1 MWLKYNKKM
10 NKAIK
15 NQELWIA
22 QSIVKP
28 KIDWKK
34 FIKSFEFNNKE
45 RVVLEKQLPDGTEF
59 SITIMS
65 GDDREAEKRAKHL
78 LKSFLALVGLES
90 GVAYNVMIK
99 SLFSLTREVYAY
111 SDSYSIKMRVMPE
124 EDFDFPFLKK
134 ANKSIKN
141 LDTNAREQ
149 IVGGLS
155 FLYGAIHAHSD
166 EHAFLSLYGG
176 LEYLAA
182 YIAGKGRRGVTEST
196 AVLKFVDK
204 GILDIKEGLEWVD
217 KFGEFHSL
225 HYGVLHGREKI
236 SSNKVKEIKSF
247 FQEFF
252 GKALEYL
259 TRS

>member
-1 MWLKYNKKM
+1 M
-10 NKAIK
+10 NKTIK

-28 KIDWKK
+28 KIDWKN
-34 FIKSFEFNNKE
+34 FIKSFEFNNEE
-45 RVVLEKQLPDGTEF
+45 RIVLEKQLPDGTEF
-59 SITIMS
+59 SITVMS
-65 GDDREAEKRAKHL
+65 GDDRKAEKQAKHL

-90 GVAYNVMIK
+90 GAAYNVMIK
-99 SLFSLTREVYAY
+99 SLFSLTRGVYAY
-111 SDSYSIKMRVMPE
+111 SDSYSFKIRVMPK

-134 ANKSIKN
+134 ANEFIKN
-141 LDTNAREQ
+141 LDTNERDR
-149 IVGGLS
+149 IVNGLS
-155 FLYGAIHAHSD
+155 FLYDAINAHSD

-176 LEYLAA
+176 LNYLAG
-182 YIAGKGRRGVTEST
+182 YIAGKGRRGVTEAT

-204 GILDIKEGLEWVD
+204 GILDLKEGLEWVG
-217 KFGEFHSL
+217 KFDEFHRL
-225 HYGVLHGREKI
+225 HYDILLGREKI
-236 SSNKVKEIKSF
+236 SLNEVKEIKSF

>member
-1 MWLKYNKKM
+1 M

-28 KIDWKK
+28 KIDWKN
-34 FIKSFEFNNKE
+34 FIKNFEFNNEE
-45 RVVLEKQLPDGTEF
+45 RIVLEKQLPDGTEF
-59 SITIMS
+59 SITVMA
-65 GDDREAEKRAKHL
+65 DDARKAEKRAKHL

-90 GVAYNVMIK
+90 GVAYNVIIR
-99 SLFSLTREVYAY
+99 SLFSLTKGAYAY
-111 SDSYSIKMRVMPE
+111 SDSYSASIQVIPE
-124 EDFDFPFLKK
+124 EDFDFPFLREV
-134 ANKSIKN
+134 NKFVKD
-141 LDTNAREQ
+141 LDANARER
-149 IVGGLS
+149 IVSGLS
-155 FLYGAIHAHSD
+155 FLYDAIHAHSD

-182 YIAGKGRRGVTEST
+182 YIAGKGRRGVTEAT
-196 AVLKFVDK
+196 VVLKFVDK
-204 GILDIKEGLEWVD
+204 GILDLKEGLEWVG

-225 HYGVLHGREKI
+225 HYAVLHGREKI
-236 SSNKVKEIKSF
+236 SSNKVEEIKPF